1 MLTMTSLNA
10 VTIPSPPNPTAALRK
25 PLRPRPVCCLRG
37 GNGLYNKGSPRVESA
52 GLDNM
57 EIHQSSNGELEVKRN
72 NIGKLFRE
80 AQQNILYLN
89 KQRLVAVEELN
100 KANREKQLLL
110 DRIERLEV
118 EKQAGVGKVEELDKA
133 NREKQ
138 LLLDRIE
145 RLEVEKQAG
154 VGKDKLSLCWELL
167 LRIDSM
173 VLSGMISAGEASDFR
188 RLIMDHKVIVADAFN
203 EILQK
208 KDAELLAELLQF
220 SDRSKKSGFHVIHIC
235 TEMSPLVSVGSL
247 ASYVTGLSCA
257 LQRKGHLVEVIL
269 PKYAIMDLDE
279 VQGLQEI
286 KAGFYSYFNGQQHGN
301 RIWTGVVNGIGVSFI
316 EPLYYSSF
324 FSREKVYGY
333 SDDFERF
340 TYFSRAS
347 LDYIVKSGKQPDV
360 LHIHNWETAIVGPLF
375 WDIYVNQGLGGTRIL
390 LTCHDFD
397 SQCLEQ
403 PDKLSLCGLD
413 PPRLHRPDR
422 LQDNTKTH
430 LVNILKGGI
439 VYSNQVVMVSSM
451 NSKGRIISSF
461 SHELKPTLS
470 IHQDKLVIAPYGF
483 DKSTWDPSKDNFLP
497 ENYSAEDMKGKTVCK
512 VALQQHLALSG
523 SASSI
528 LVGCFF
534 AELSEIDMENLKAV
548 VQNAT
553 RRGVQ
558 VILVEISK
566 NSITNKKLES
576 FQELLK
582 DQNVRFINRLGEAIS
597 HLVFAGSD
605 IILCQSF
612 HEPDLQVPLKA
623 LKYGAA
629 PIAITS
635 TDDISRNFVD
645 YDYERTKFSQFISSN
660 FGKMS
665 LSQALDEIENN
676 PSRWNRK
683 ILAAMAMDFSWD
695 AECCDVHVSAYTA
708 IKKL

>member
-1 MLTMTSLNA
+1 
-10 VTIPSPPNPTAALRK
+10 
-25 PLRPRPVCCLRG
+25 
-37 GNGLYNKGSPRVESA
+37 
-52 GLDNM
+52 M
-57 EIHQSSNGELEVKRN
+57 EIRQSSNGELEVKRN
-72 NIGKLFRE
+72 NIGQLFRE

-118 EKQAGVGKVEELDKA
+118 EKQAGVGEVEELDKANREKQLLVDRIERLEAEKQAGVGKDILYLNKQRLVAVEELNKA

-154 VGKDKLSLCWELL
+154 VGEVEELDKANREKQLLVDRIERLEAEKQAGVGKGVLKLWGSQGNLLVVSSLVGPPFAFV
-167 LRIDSM
+167 I
-173 VLSGMISAGEASDFR
+173 R
-188 RLIMDHKVIVADAFN
+188 RKWKLD
-203 EILQK
+203 EILETK
-208 KDAELLAELLQF
+208 AKD
-220 SDRSKKSGFHVIHIC
+220 
-235 TEMSPLVSVGSL
+235 
-247 ASYVTGLSCA
+247 
-257 LQRKGHLVEVIL
+257 
-269 PKYAIMDLDE
+269 
-279 VQGLQEI
+279 
-286 KAGFYSYFNGQQHGN
+286 
-301 RIWTGVVNGIGVSFI
+301 
-316 EPLYYSSF
+316 
-324 FSREKVYGY
+324 REKVYGY

-375 WDIYVNQGLGGTRIL
+375 WDIYVNQ
-390 LTCHDFD
+390 
-397 SQCLEQ
+397 CLEQ

-439 VYSNQVVMVSSM
+439 VYSNKVVIVSSM

-497 ENYSAEDMKGKTVCK
+497 KNYSAEDMKGKTVCK

-576 FQELLK
+576 FQELLE

-612 HEPDLQVPLKA
+612 HEPDVQVPLKA

-629 PIAITS
+629 PIAVTS

-695 AECCDVHVSAYTA
+695 AECCDENNPSRWNRKILAAMAMDFSWDAECCDVHVSAYTA